1 MQTLRGVMMIKN
13 KVTFSYS
20 FDIERYKK
28 DNNLDKVDLIPP
40 EKLKDHI
47 EEILIYNLGDEYT
60 EIKVEEVE

>member
-1 MQTLRGVMMIKN
+1 MIKN

-47 EEILIYNLGDEYT
+47 EEILIYNLGGEYT
-60 EIKVEEVE
+60 EIMVVEVE

>member
-1 MQTLRGVMMIKN
+1 MIKN
-13 KVTFSYS
+13 KITFSYF

-60 EIKVEEVE
+60 EIMVVEVE